1 VGAALDHTHCQL
13 LSRAGENGRDAPEH
27 DIDAAK
33 FPRNHPDMTSKAQT
47 TALLAPAVLV
57 LLASGVLPL
66 AFVFFYSV
74 NDTFAGN
81 SFLFVGLQWFKQ
93 VLASPDFQWALL
105 RSLSFSLLALAVQLP
120 LGLYIALKLPR
131 QGKLASTLV
140 VLMALPLL
148 TPTIVVGYLFKVLSL
163 PNAGLLT
170 NVLALLGI
178 PLDMNSK
185 IATWAVLILMDC
197 WHWTSLVVLLA
208 YAGLKAIP
216 DDYYR
221 AARIDGAS
229 PWAVFRFVQLPRL
242 KMVLAIAA
250 LLRFMD
256 SFVIYTEAYVV
267 TRGGPGV
274 STNFLSHELV
284 QTSTIQF
291 DLGEGSAMA
300 VIYFFIV
307 LAVSLLFFRQVMQKE
322 RAA

>member
-1 VGAALDHTHCQL
+1 MSKQRSLGPTASKLRPLKLRML
-13 LSRAGENGRDAPEH
+13 LKH
-27 DIDAAK
+27 AK
-33 FPRNHPDMTSKAQT
+33 PF
-47 TALLAPAVLV
+47 ALLLPALV
-57 LLASGVLPL
+57 LLTVTGIVPL
-66 AFVFFYSV
+66 GFVFFYSV

-93 VLASPDFQWALL
+93 VLASSDFQWALG
-105 RSLSFSLLALAVQLP
+105 RSLAFSLLALAIQIP
-120 LGLYIALKLPR
+120 LGLWVALKLPR
-131 QGKLASTLV
+131 QGWLASLLV
-140 VLMALPLL
+140 VLMALPML
-148 TPTIVVGYLFKVLSL
+148 TPSIVVGYLWKVLSL
-163 PNAGLLT
+163 PKTGLLT
-170 NVLALLGI
+170 ATLELFGI
-178 PLDMNSK
+178 SLDMNSK
-185 IATWAVLILMDC
+185 LATWCVLLLMDC

-221 AARIDGAS
+221 AARIDAAT
-229 PWAVFRFVQLPRL
+229 PWAIFRHVQLPKL
-242 KMVLAIAA
+242 KVVLGIAA

-300 VIYFFIV
+300 VIYFLIV
-307 LAVSLLFFRQVMQKE
+307 VVVSVLFFRQVMRQE
-322 RAA
+322 TT